1 MRVRQWSAL
10 AAVVLMTAC
19 AGDTDSDDQAA
30 ADSLN
35 AAPPPA
41 PAPPPLGDAE
51 IAHIVWTANSADIES
66 GEAAKGKATDAE
78 VKGFAQQMIDD
89 HTASNNAVQALA
101 TKLGVTPAENAASTS
116 MKADH
121 ERVKAELAA
130 KTGADYDRAYIANE
144 VTMHQAV
151 LNAID
156 QQLLPAVQN
165 AELRALID
173 KTRPVIEGHL
183 QRAQAIQTKLGTGPT

>member
-1 MRVRQWSAL
+1 MKVRQLSAL
-10 AAVVLMTAC
+10 ALVALLGAC
-19 AGDTDSDDQAA
+19 AGDSDSDDQAA

-41 PAPPPLGDAE
+41 PTPPALTDAE
-51 IAHIVWTANSADIES
+51 IAHIVWTANSADVEG
-66 GEAAKGKATDAE
+66 GEAAKAKGTDAE
-78 VKGFAQQMIDD
+78 VKGFAEQMIND
-89 HTASNNAVQALA
+89 HTASNNEVQALA

-121 ERVKAELAA
+121 ERAKAELAA
-130 KTGADYDRAYIANE
+130 KTGADFDRAYIAHE

-165 AELRALID
+165 AELRALIE

-183 QRAQAIQTKLGTGPT
+183 QRAQAIQTKLGSGPS